1 MISLTLSR
9 LDDIFDRI
17 RDVRIAVIGDIMLDL
32 YLSGHVSRV
41 SPEAPVP
48 VVHVAQEYAA
58 LGGAANVAANVSVL
72 GASCDLIGYVGRDGS
87 GAEVRRLLEG
97 QHTRTSVHF
106 VERHDRPTTTKTRVM
121 ARKQQVVRFDRE
133 QDGDLPDD
141 AIDELIEVVRR
152 VLREADAVV
161 LEDYNKGVLTPRLVS
176 AAIET
181 ANELQIPSV
190 VDPKFRYFFE
200 FQGATVFKPNHLE
213 LTTALGAP
221 LHPDDEELLRKARER
236 AGCSHLLVTL
246 GEDGMVLCSPGEA
259 GLRIPA
265 LAREVFD
272 VSGAGDTVTA
282 HLATALAA
290 GATVREASVL
300 ANYAAAIEVG
310 KPGVATVTQEEIRQ
324 LVESHAAAEP
334 VTFA

>member
-9 LDDIFDRI
+9 LDDILERV
-17 RDVRIAVIGDIMLDL
+17 RDVRIAVIGDVMLDL
-32 YLSGHVSRV
+32 YLSGHVSRI

-48 VVHVAQEYAA
+48 VVHVADERAA

-72 GASCDLIGYVGRDGS
+72 GASCDLVGVVGTDSS
-87 GAEVRRLLEG
+87 GAELARLLADL
-97 QHTRTSVHF
+97 HTRTAVHF
-106 VERHDRPTTTKTRVM
+106 VQRPDRPTTTKTRVM

-133 QDGDLPDD
+133 QDADLPDD
-141 AIDELIEVVRR
+141 AIDELIEVARA
-152 VLREADAVV
+152 VLRGADAVV
-161 LEDYNKGVLTPRLVS
+161 LEDYNKGLLTPRLIGAVLG
-176 AAIET
+176 T
-181 ANELQIPSV
+181 ANELRIPSV
-190 VDPKFRYFFE
+190 VDPKFRHFFDFE
-200 FQGATVFKPNHLE
+200 GATVFKPNHLE

-221 LHPDDEELLRKARER
+221 LHPGDEELLRQARER
-236 AGCSHLLVTL
+236 SGCTHLLVTL
-246 GEDGMVLCSPGEA
+246 GEDGMVLCSPGQS

-290 GATVREASVL
+290 GATVREAAVL

-310 KPGVATVTQEEIRQ
+310 KPGVATVTQDEIRH
-324 LVESHAAAEP
+324 LVDSQSTNEP
-334 VTFA
+334 VTYA